1 MVLTAPKFIES
12 QAIKVSSEVE
22 IALKLQD
29 GIFTDRVVG
38 S

>member
-1 MVLTAPKFIES
+1 MVLAAPKFIEP
-12 QAIKVSSEVE
+12 QAIKVSSEVK

>member
-12 QAIKVSSEVE
+12 QVIKMSSEVK

-29 GIFTDRVVG
+29 RVFTDRVVG